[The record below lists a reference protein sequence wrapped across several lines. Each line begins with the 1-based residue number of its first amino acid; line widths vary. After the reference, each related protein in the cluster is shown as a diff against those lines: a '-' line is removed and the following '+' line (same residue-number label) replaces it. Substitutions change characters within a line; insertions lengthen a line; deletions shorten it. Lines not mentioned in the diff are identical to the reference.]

1 MEQFI
6 KKPNAENAD
15 EDRLTFSD
23 DELIQIYNALGYT
36 KASLVLCNGVLQ
48 DTDVCY
54 LVEDSNRFINS
65 ICCKIESYLS
75 R

>member
-1 MEQFI
+1 MAQFI
-6 KKPNAENAD
+6 EKPIMEN
-15 EDRLTFSD
+15 EDNNLVFTE

-48 DTDVCY
+48 DSDVCC
-54 LVEDSNRFINS
+54 LTEISNRFINA

>member
-6 KKPNAENAD
+6 KKPSAENTD
-15 EDRLTFSD
+15 NSLVFTE

-36 KASLVLCNGVLQ
+36 KTSLVLCNGVLQ
-48 DTDVCY
+48 DSDVCY
-54 LVEDSNRFINS
+54 LTENCNQFINS